1 MKPHTLPH
9 RTHPECGGVTI
20 LTVLGLLV
28 LATVLGFGLARGTIR
43 ELAITG
49 TIWQSA
55 KASEAS
61 EAGLD
66 WFLLWSNKENR
77 TSATGAKRD
86 VLVTALQNLNTDGAW
101 QENPYIYDSSIST
114 PADRWDRAAKVVS
127 TETETNDMVFANTGT
142 DFKQKTTI
150 RQSFDI
156 MFRYLGDPGVPSM
169 SSGTG
174 SPAGTAT
181 PRTGRDFNLY
191 QVRSTGKASIDTG
204 NGFMRYLANR
214 EMFVTAA
221 P

>member
-1 MKPHTLPH
+1 MKKCILTRHP
-9 RTHPECGGVTI
+9 HPEQGGVTI

-49 TIWQSA
+49 NVWQGA

-66 WFLLWSNKENR
+66 WFLIWTNKQNWTAATSN
-77 TSATGAKRD
+77 KRD
-86 VLVTALQNLNTDGAW
+86 VLVTALQNLNLDGSW
-101 QENPYIYDSSIST
+101 QSNPYIYDDSISD
-114 PADRWDRAAKVVS
+114 PAQRWDRAAKVTS
-127 TETETNDMVFANTGT
+127 TETDTSDMVFANTGT
-142 DFKQKTTI
+142 DFKQATTI
-150 RQSFDI
+150 QQSFDI

-174 SPAGTAT
+174 RPAGTAT

-191 QVRSTGKASIDTG
+191 QVQSTGKASIDTG
-204 NGFMRYLANR
+204 SGFMRYLARR